1 MVFRNIEQQVLATGL
16 VSSPARYKSKVKISP
31 SRHLL
36 GSAPG
41 YAKVPSSEWNST
53 LVRLMSFEL
62 SKEEFLK
69 VANISEQI
77 FISAKIEWQVLEAIA
92 SDYKASYQALQSVAE
107 QVSSRIRTF
116 EGVHSVRWRIKDTL
130 HLLKKIIR
138 KRAEAEPKD
147 KWMNIDS
154 SNYLS
159 TVTDLIGVRALH
171 LFRDE
176 CLAIDDAVR
185 KTWNLAEP
193 VLIFKRDGDRIQPEM
208 VERGGLETVHEA
220 GYRSIHY
227 IAQTQPEKTEFL
239 VEIQVR
245 TIFQEGWS
253 EIDHRV
259 KYPDYSDNPQ
269 LAIFLGVF
277 NGLAGSADEMGSFVQ
292 ELTKILHESEQAN
305 LGRELA
311 VAERDKTLLDM
322 NEQLRDYEEL
332 LKEQPKGK
340 ATIQQLENQNEKFQA
355 VIESLKADLEK
366 LNSSASKHKSI
377 IGGIDVDHP
386 LSKKVLGGINV
397 EQIANISKLFSG
409 LIMPMAAIPTFI
421 GPTVLTPSAENALRY
436 GLGTPKDSDEND
448 GK

>member
-1 MVFRNIEQQVLATGL
+1 
-16 VSSPARYKSKVKISP
+16 
-31 SRHLL
+31 
-36 GSAPG
+36 
-41 YAKVPSSEWNST
+41 
-53 LVRLMSFEL
+53 MSFEL
-62 SKEEFLK
+62 SKEKFLK
-69 VANISEQI
+69 LANISEDV
-77 FISAKIEWQVLEAIA
+77 FASAKIEWEALVAIA
-92 SDYKASYQALQSVAE
+92 SHYQDSHQALESVAE

-116 EGVHSVRWRIKDTL
+116 FGVHSVRWRIKDTL

-138 KRAEAEPKD
+138 KRAENEPKP
-147 KWMNIDS
+147 KWMNLDS

-159 TVTDLIGVRALH
+159 VVTDLIGVRALH

-176 CLAIDDAVR
+176 CLVIDDAIR

-193 VLIFKRDGDRIQPEM
+193 VIIFKRDGDRIQPEM
-208 VERGGLETVHEA
+208 VARGGEETVHEA

-269 LAIFLGVF
+269 LAVFLSVF

-292 ELTKILHESEQAN
+292 ELTKILHASEQAN

-311 VAERDKTLLDM
+311 IAERDKTLLDM
-322 NEQLRDYEEL
+322 NEQLRDYEKL

-340 ATIQQLENQNEKFQA
+340 ATIKQLEAQNEKFQA
-355 VIESLKADLEK
+355 VIENLKADLEK
-366 LNSSASKHKSI
+366 LNSASNKNRKFLNGLGITEFFNPNVLTIGSSLSSMMSASELLAKNSLSLPELPTSLSI
-377 IGGIDVDHP
+377 SGFDS
-386 LSKKVLGGINV
+386 LNV
-397 EQIANISKLFSG
+397 ENLKQLRKELNLPK
-409 LIMPMAAIPTFI
+409 
-421 GPTVLTPSAENALRY
+421 GPREPDDA
-436 GLGTPKDSDEND
+436 
-448 GK
+448 

>member
-1 MVFRNIEQQVLATGL
+1 M
-16 VSSPARYKSKVKISP
+16 
-31 SRHLL
+31 
-36 GSAPG
+36 
-41 YAKVPSSEWNST
+41 
-53 LVRLMSFEL
+53 
-62 SKEEFLK
+62 
-69 VANISEQI
+69 
-77 FISAKIEWQVLEAIA
+77 AIA
-92 SDYKASYQALQSVAE
+92 SDYQESHQALESVAE

-116 EGVHSVRWRIKDTL
+116 DGVHSVRWRIKDTL

-138 KRAEAEPKD
+138 KRAEPEPKD

-159 TVTDLIGVRALH
+159 IVTDLIGVRALH

-176 CLAIDDAVR
+176 CLVIDDAIR
-185 KTWNLAEP
+185 RTWNLAEP

-208 VERGGLETVHEA
+208 VASGGQETIHEA

-292 ELTKILHESEQAN
+292 ELTKILHASEQAN

-322 NEQLRDYEEL
+322 NEKMREHEEL

-340 ATIQQLENQNEKFQA
+340 ATIQQLEKQNKKYQA
-355 VIESLKADLEK
+355 VIEGLKSDLEK
-366 LNSSASKHKSI
+366 LNSTASKQNGFV
-377 IGGIDVDHP
+377 GGIDINRFVSGDVFKGVD
-386 LSKKVLGGINV
+386 LA
-397 EQIANISKLFSG
+397 QIASISNMFSKG
-409 LIMPMAAIPTFI
+409 IPSFSSV
-421 GPTVLTPSAENALRY
+421 PTI
-436 GLGTPKDSDEND
+436 LGSTQMDSPVKNFLHRIEMPKDSEGNDDE
-448 GK
+448 

>member
-1 MVFRNIEQQVLATGL
+1 
-16 VSSPARYKSKVKISP
+16 
-31 SRHLL
+31 
-36 GSAPG
+36 
-41 YAKVPSSEWNST
+41 
-53 LVRLMSFEL
+53 MSFEL
-62 SKEEFLK
+62 TKEEFLK
-69 VANISEQI
+69 LANISEEV
-77 FISAKIEWQVLEAIA
+77 FASAKIEWEELVAIA
-92 SDYKASYQALQSVAE
+92 SDYQDSHQALESVAE

-116 EGVHSVRWRIKDTL
+116 FGVHSVRWRIKDTL

-138 KRAEAEPKD
+138 KRAENEPKA
-147 KWMNIDS
+147 KWMNLDS

-176 CLAIDDAVR
+176 CLAIDDAIR

-193 VLIFKRDGDRIQPEM
+193 VIIFKRDGDRIQPDM
-208 VERGGLETVHEA
+208 VKRGGEETVHEA

-269 LAIFLGVF
+269 LAVFLSVF

-292 ELTKILHESEQAN
+292 ELTKILHASEQAN

-311 VAERDKTLLDM
+311 IAERDKTLLDM
-322 NEQLRDYEEL
+322 NEQLQDYEKL

-340 ATIQQLENQNEKFQA
+340 ATIKQLEAQNEKFQA
-355 VIESLKADLEK
+355 VIESLKGDLEK
-366 LNSSASKHKSI
+366 LNSASYKNRNVLNGLGIADFLNANTHGVGSSLSNMMSASEFIAKNGLGLPELPTSLSI
-377 IGGIDVDHP
+377 
-386 LSKKVLGGINV
+386 
-397 EQIANISKLFSG
+397 SG
-409 LIMPMAAIPTFI
+409 LASLSPEDIKQWRKARN
-421 GPTVLTPSAENALRY
+421 L
-436 GLGTPKDSDEND
+436 PKWPDEPD
-448 GK
+448 DA

>member
-1 MVFRNIEQQVLATGL
+1 MSANIEWHILD
-16 VSSPARYKSKVKISP
+16 
-31 SRHLL
+31 
-36 GSAPG
+36 
-41 YAKVPSSEWNST
+41 
-53 LVRLMSFEL
+53 
-62 SKEEFLK
+62 
-69 VANISEQI
+69 
-77 FISAKIEWQVLEAIA
+77 AIA
-92 SDYKASYQALQSVAE
+92 SDYKDSYQALQSVAE

-116 EGVHSVRWRIKDTL
+116 DGVHSVRWRIKDTL
-130 HLLKKIIR
+130 HLLKKIVR
-138 KRAEAEPKD
+138 KRAETEPKD
-147 KWMNIDS
+147 KWVNIDS

-159 TVTDLIGVRALH
+159 IVTDLIGVRALH

-176 CLAIDDAVR
+176 CLTIDDEIR

-208 VERGGLETVHEA
+208 VERGGQETVHEA

-292 ELTKILHESEQAN
+292 ELTKILHASEQAN

-340 ATIQQLENQNEKFQA
+340 ATIQQLEKQNEKFQA

-366 LNSSASKHKSI
+366 LNSSTSKHKGFN
-377 IGGIDVDHP
+377 IGFDVDR
-386 LSKKVLGGINV
+386 LVSGKAFSGINV
-397 EQIANISKLFSG
+397 EHWSNISKMFSDG
-409 LIMPMAAIPTFI
+409 RLPISPVPTILGSTLINP
-421 GPTVLTPSAENALRY
+421 LTENPLRH
-436 GLGTPKDSDEND
+436 GLGIPKGPENSDDE
-448 GK
+448 

>member
-1 MVFRNIEQQVLATGL
+1 M
-16 VSSPARYKSKVKISP
+16 
-31 SRHLL
+31 
-36 GSAPG
+36 
-41 YAKVPSSEWNST
+41 PSSEWNST
-53 LVRLMSFEL
+53 SVRLMSFDL
-62 SKEEFLK
+62 SKEEFLRK
-69 VANISEQI
+69 TNISEDV
-77 FISAKIEWQVLEAIA
+77 FESAKIEWAVLVAIA
-92 SDYKASYQALQSVAE
+92 SNYEESYQALQSVAE

-116 EGVHSVRWRIKDTL
+116 VGVHSVRWRIKDTL

-138 KRAEAEPKD
+138 KRAENEPKD
-147 KWMNIDS
+147 KWINIDS

-159 TVTDLIGVRALH
+159 VVTDLIGVRALH

-176 CLAIDDAVR
+176 CLVIDDAIR
-185 KTWNLAEP
+185 ETWNLSEP

-208 VERGGLETVHEA
+208 VARGGEETVHEA

-227 IAQTQPEKTEFL
+227 IVQTQPEKTEFL

-292 ELTKILHESEQAN
+292 ELTKIIHASEQAN

-311 VAERDKTLLDM
+311 IAERDKTLLDM
-322 NEQLRDYEEL
+322 NDQLRDYEDL

-340 ATIQQLENQNEKFQA
+340 ATIKQLEAQNEKFQA
-355 VIESLKADLEK
+355 VIESLKSDLEK
-366 LNSSASKHKSI
+366 LNSSSSRHQRFLGGVDVNNLLNRNMLAASATMSHITSI
-377 IGGIDVDHP
+377 SDL
-386 LSKKVLGGINV
+386 LSKGLINV
-397 EQIANISKLFSG
+397 PPPPAPPIPGSG
-409 LIMPMAAIPTFI
+409 CV
-421 GPTVLTPSAENALRY
+421 GPSVPDTLPKGRHVADGPSNSNNE
-436 GLGTPKDSDEND
+436 
-448 GK
+448 

>member
-1 MVFRNIEQQVLATGL
+1 
-16 VSSPARYKSKVKISP
+16 
-31 SRHLL
+31 
-36 GSAPG
+36 
-41 YAKVPSSEWNST
+41 
-53 LVRLMSFEL
+53 MSFEL

-77 FISAKIEWQVLEAIA
+77 FISAKIEWHVLEAIA
-92 SDYKASYQALQSVAE
+92 SDYKASYQALESVAE

-138 KRAEAEPKD
+138 KRAEPDPKD

-159 TVTDLIGVRALH
+159 IVTDLIGVRALH

-176 CLAIDDAVR
+176 CLGIDDAIR

-208 VERGGLETVHEA
+208 VANGGQETVHEA

-292 ELTKILHESEQAN
+292 ELTKILHASEQAN

-322 NEQLRDYEEL
+322 NEKMREHEEL

-340 ATIQQLENQNEKFQA
+340 ATIQQLEKQNKKYQA
-355 VIESLKADLEK
+355 VIEGLKADLEK
-366 LNSSASKHKSI
+366 LNSSASKQGDFA
-377 IGGIDVDHP
+377 GGIDINRFVSGDVFREVD
-386 LSKKVLGGINV
+386 LSKITSISNMFSKGIPSLPPVVTNLGSTKVYLPVKNF
-397 EQIANISKLFSG
+397 LHG
-409 LIMPMAAIPTFI
+409 LEM
-421 GPTVLTPSAENALRY
+421 
-436 GLGTPKDSDEND
+436 PKDSEGNDDE
-448 GK
+448 